1 VARHFTILYDNIS
14 DLPQAPH
21 QAADSRVEFAAGCLG
36 AATCSR
42 TAATI

>member
-1 VARHFTILYDNIS
+1 VARHFTILCDNIS

-21 QAADSRVEFAAGCLG
+21 QAADSLG

-42 TAATI
+42 TAATV

>member
-1 VARHFTILYDNIS
+1 VAGHFTILYDNIS

-21 QAADSRVEFAAGCLG
+21 QAADSLG
-36 AATCSR
+36 AANSSR